1 MTSTEF
7 SISLLLNI
15 GIDISL
21 NCHFLPLHK
30 IVIILCENLHYDC
43 MNTTLF
49 YPEKG
54 KVWKLMAKQHA
65 LKLIWVFLALS
76 SYTVVSIGVLRIFS
90 RWKENAHQFS

>member
-1 MTSTEF
+1 MKSTEF

-15 GIDISL
+15 GIGISL

-30 IVIILCENLHYDC
+30 LVIILCENLHYDC

-54 KVWKLMAKQHA
+54 KV
-65 LKLIWVFLALS
+65 
-76 SYTVVSIGVLRIFS
+76 
-90 RWKENAHQFS
+90 